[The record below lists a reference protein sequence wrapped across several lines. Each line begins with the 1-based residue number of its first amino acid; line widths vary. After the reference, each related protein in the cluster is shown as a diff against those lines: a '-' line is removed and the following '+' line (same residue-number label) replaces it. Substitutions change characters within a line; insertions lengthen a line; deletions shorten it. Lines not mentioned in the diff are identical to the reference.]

1 MKYMLFSI
9 FLLPTLYGSWCSGQY
24 VYSHMDSPLSF
35 TPKGISVTSKAVY
48 VWRDTGTGQNY
59 DSKPEIY
66 AFPISKDGFKL
77 GDAKKLSFSGM
88 ILEGITTMLNVY
100 EEGDYDHL
108 VWSSLSHAVDSKIS
122 FPLQEEVPFKTSISS
137 IREGQFNTAAS
148 CSLGDSR
155 FVIGGLNLQKHSMDM
170 WSDGKT
176 LYYQV
181 KDGKSVLTSKEI
193 DKVNTIEGGPFF
205 IADENAGY
213 LHFLRAYQAG
223 GYEKRKLPDRVNIGD
238 LIKSGNNPN
247 FGILRR
253 DLTFEYNGKSVDLHT
268 ELTGLSLA
276 MDIGVFQKAGLFVL
290 ASPSPG
296 NIVFADP
303 TDIESNRMTLN
314 LDVTSQNLVQFHTA
328 GETKHFLAWVEKS
341 SNKIHLFYASE
352 LNLPVFKT
360 KIEEMFSPTKYV
372 TFSILSNNLFLS

>member
-1 MKYMLFSI
+1 
-9 FLLPTLYGSWCSGQY
+9 
-24 VYSHMDSPLSF
+24 
-35 TPKGISVTSKAVY
+35 
-48 VWRDTGTGQNY
+48 
-59 DSKPEIY
+59 
-66 AFPISKDGFKL
+66 
-77 GDAKKLSFSGM
+77 
-88 ILEGITTMLNVY
+88 MLNVY

-108 VWSSLSHAVDSKIS
+108 VWSGLLLALDSKIS
-122 FPLQEEVPFKTSISS
+122 FPLQEVPFKTTVSS

-193 DKVNTIEGGPFF
+193 GKVSTVEGGPFF
-205 IADENAGY
+205 IVDENVGY
-213 LHFLRAYQAG
+213 VHFLRGYQLG
-223 GYEKRKLPDRVNIGD
+223 GHEKRKLPDRVNIGD
-238 LIKSGNNPN
+238 LIRSGNNPN
-247 FGILRR
+247 FGILKS

-276 MDIGVFQKAGLFVL
+276 MDIGVFQKDGLFVL

-303 TDIESNRMTLN
+303 TDIESNRMALN
-314 LDVTSQNLVQFHTA
+314 LGVTSQNLVQFHTA
-328 GETKHFLAWVEKS
+328 GGTKHFLAWVEKS

-360 KIEEMFSPTKYV
+360 KIEEMFSPTKITVSETLFSAIIKKLGPLGTMIVVLALGTFFLGCCYWYTIPSTAV
-372 TFSILSNNLFLS
+372 TAKVGKKTTKATSKETSKKTPNKITANKQKQRSKTHHSH